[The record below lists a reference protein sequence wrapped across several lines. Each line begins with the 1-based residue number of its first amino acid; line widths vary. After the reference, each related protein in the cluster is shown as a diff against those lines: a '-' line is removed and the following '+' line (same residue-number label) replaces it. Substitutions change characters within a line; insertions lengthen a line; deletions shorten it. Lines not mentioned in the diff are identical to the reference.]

1 MTRVGLQLGRRVAER
16 ADYRCEYC
24 RSPQAVTAQ
33 PFHVDHI
40 LPRSRGGQTTADN
53 LCYACP
59 RCNLLKGDRV
69 SGIDPYTERE
79 VSLFNPRRD
88 QWADHFRWSP
98 THLRLIGRTATGRA
112 TIATLQLNAEVLVH
126 ARKLWILLRLLD

>member
-1 MTRVGLQLGRRVAER
+1 MTRVGLQLSRRVAER

-24 RSPQAVTAQ
+24 QTPQAVTAQ

-69 SGIDPYTERE
+69 SGIDPRTERE
-79 VSLFNPRRD
+79 VPLFNPRRD
-88 QWADHFRWSP
+88 QWADHFLWSP

-112 TIATLQLNAEVLVH
+112 TIVALQLNAKMLVH
-126 ARKLWILLRLLD
+126 ARKMWILLRLLD